1 MAKKRKKQLIS
12 DNTGEQT
19 LSDDKKIETRAI
31 QENRHIPAPEPD
43 LPNRDVIVFFGALA
57 VFFII
62 SFLFKYICPNVPEY
76 VFERILLVFL
86 AIFCIAVLYRLSPGL
101 REKCEKIL
109 IRKNNIPETTNQEEK
124 TE

>member
-19 LSDDKKIETRAI
+19 LSDDKKIETKA
-31 QENRHIPAPEPD
+31 QENRNIPAPEPD
-43 LPNRDVIVFFGALA
+43 LPTRDVIVFFGALA

-86 AIFCIAVLYRLSPGL
+86 AIFCIAVLYRLSPRL

>member
-12 DNTGEQT
+12 DNTVKQT
-19 LSDDKKIETRAI
+19 VFDDKKIETKA
-31 QENRHIPAPEPD
+31 QENRNIPAPEPD
-43 LPNRDVIVFFGALA
+43 LPTRDVIVFFGALA

-101 REKCEKIL
+101 REKCEEIL
-109 IRKNNIPETTNQEEK
+109 IRKNDIPETTNQEEK